1 MDEVLKQIK
10 YLLKTPSKKIIYIP
24 FEVSS
29 YSKVIEIWKD
39 YKKTK
44 RVTLNLKDIQNKILD
59 NIFSFHSNHKNHVLL
74 YYSTNLKNL
83 STAF

>member
-44 RVTLNLKDIQNKILD
+44 RVTLNLKDIQI
-59 NIFSFHSNHKNHVLL
+59 
-74 YYSTNLKNL
+74 
-83 STAF
+83 